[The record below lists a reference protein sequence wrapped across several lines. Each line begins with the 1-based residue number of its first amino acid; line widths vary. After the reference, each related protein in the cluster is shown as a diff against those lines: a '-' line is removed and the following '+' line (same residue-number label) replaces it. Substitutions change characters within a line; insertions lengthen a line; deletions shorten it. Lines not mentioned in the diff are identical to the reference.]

1 MGGMAGRSAGEI
13 GQQVRQRAVR
23 LLATARAR
31 RAAARRDPMADED
44 LPAAPGPAANGS
56 GGPYPPGGP
65 SGPHP
70 AAEPS
75 SPPGAPTALVPRWLQ
90 AAAGWSWRLLIVAAA
105 IYLLYLI
112 GGRLTVVV
120 VPCLAAL
127 LLTALLQ
134 PLTARLHR
142 AGLPMLAAAWAT
154 LLGAVIILAG
164 TITLVTMTV
173 RAEYPSLVSQVRH
186 TVRQLQNWL
195 AGPPLHLKTASL
207 QKLSNQLTT
216 YLSQHKSVVAGTVV
230 SGGEIAAEIL
240 AGAVL
245 MLFVTFFLLK
255 DGERIWGWLLRAFG
269 RDGAGR
275 ADRAGRAAWLAV
287 VYYMRGTVLVAATH
301 ATVIGVTLSIVGVPL
316 VAAMTVLV
324 FLSSFIPLV
333 GLLFAG
339 AVVILL
345 TLVTKGWIAAVIVLA
360 IFVGEDQLESHLLQP
375 LVVGRIVRL
384 HPLAVILVL
393 GVGSVVAGIP
403 GAVVAVPI
411 AAAIN
416 RAVPE
421 LRRRPATPITPA
433 GTAGTGP
440 AAPATGPAAGPAA
453 GPASGPETGPVP
465 GDAEHASESR

>member
-1 MGGMAGRSAGEI
+1 MDAMAGRSAGEI
-13 GQQVRQRAVR
+13 GQQVRQRAAR
-23 LLATARAR
+23 LLASARAR
-31 RAAARRDPMADED
+31 RAAARRDPMADH
-44 LPAAPGPAANGS
+44 AGPGAHGPGANGT
-56 GGPYPPGGP
+56 GGPYPAAGT
-65 SGPHP
+65 P
-70 AAEPS
+70 AAG
-75 SPPGAPTALVPRWLQ
+75 PPAPPDAPAGLVPRWLQ
-90 AAAGWSWRLLIVAAA
+90 AAGGWSWRLLVIAAV
-105 IYLLYLI
+105 IYLLYLV

-154 LLGAVIILAG
+154 LLGTVIVLAG
-164 TITLVTMTV
+164 TIYLVTV
-173 RAEYPSLVSQVRH
+173 RVQNEYPNLVSQVRH
-186 TVRQLQNWL
+186 TSRQVQKWM

-207 QKLSNQLTT
+207 QKLSNQVMN
-216 YLSQHKSVVAGTVV
+216 YLSQHKTVVAGTVV
-230 SGGEIAAEIL
+230 SGGEVVVEIL
-240 AGAVL
+240 AGVVL

-255 DGERIWGWLLRAFG
+255 DGERIWSWLLRVLG
-269 RDGAGR
+269 RSAAGR

-301 ATVIGVTLSIVGVPL
+301 ALVIGVTLAVVGVPL
-316 VAAMTVLV
+316 VAAMIVLV

-339 AVVILL
+339 ALVILL

-360 IFVGEDQLESHLLQP
+360 IFIGEDQVESPLLQP

-393 GVGSVVAGIP
+393 AVGSVVAGIP

-416 RAVPE
+416 RAAPE
-421 LRRRPATPITPA
+421 LRRPASAATPGTP
-433 GTAGTGP
+433 TTGP
-440 AAPATGPAAGPAA
+440 TSSPDPPDTAAVPSPAPV
-453 GPASGPETGPVP
+453 ASDSGLG
-465 GDAEHASESR
+465 AEPR

>member
-1 MGGMAGRSAGEI
+1 
-13 GQQVRQRAVR
+13 
-23 LLATARAR
+23 
-31 RAAARRDPMADED
+31 
-44 LPAAPGPAANGS
+44 
-56 GGPYPPGGP
+56 
-65 SGPHP
+65 
-70 AAEPS
+70 
-75 SPPGAPTALVPRWLQ
+75 
-90 AAAGWSWRLLIVAAA
+90 
-105 IYLLYLI
+105 
-112 GGRLTVVV
+112 V

-142 AGLPMLAAAWAT
+142 AGLPRLAATWAT
-154 LLGAVIILAG
+154 LLGAVIVLAG
-164 TITLVTMTV
+164 TITLVSV
-173 RAEYPSLVSQVRH
+173 RVRDEYPVLVSQVRH
-186 TVRQLQNWL
+186 TSKQLQTWM

-207 QKLSNQLTT
+207 QKLSDQVLK

-230 SGGEIAAEIL
+230 SGGEIVVEIL
-240 AGAVL
+240 AGVVL

-255 DGERIWGWLLRAFG
+255 DGERIWSWLLKAFG
-269 RDGAGR
+269 RPGAGR

-301 ATVIGVTLSIVGVPL
+301 ALVIGVTLAIVGVPL
-316 VAAMTVLV
+316 VAAMAVLV

-360 IFVGEDQLESHLLQP
+360 IFVGEDQVESHLLQP

-411 AAAIN
+411 AAALN

-421 LRRRPATPITPA
+421 LRRRPAVVVAEPA
-433 GTAGTGP
+433 TTLTAKPAPEGADPDPYPDPATDTVAVSDSGP
-440 AAPATGPAAGPAA
+440 AP
-453 GPASGPETGPVP
+453 
-465 GDAEHASESR
+465 ESR

>member
-1 MGGMAGRSAGEI
+1 MDTMAGRSAGEI
-13 GQQVRQRAVR
+13 GQQVRQRAVQ

-31 RAAARRDPMADED
+31 RAEAHRDPMAESGS
-44 LPAAPGPAANGS
+44 AAHAPGAS
-56 GGPYPPGGP
+56 ETGGPYPPGQ
-65 SGPHP
+65 HH
-70 AAEPS
+70 AAD
-75 SPPGAPTALVPRWLQ
+75 PPGPPDAPAALVPRWLQ
-90 AAAGWSWRLLIVAAA
+90 AAAGWSWRLLVVAAV
-105 IYLLYLI
+105 IYLLYLVA
-112 GGRLTVVV
+112 GRLTVVV

-154 LLGAVIILAG
+154 LLGAVIVLAG
-164 TITLVTMTV
+164 TITLVTV
-173 RAEYPSLVSQVRH
+173 RVRDEYPNLVSQVQH
-186 TVRQLQNWL
+186 TSKQLQKWM

-207 QKLSNQLTT
+207 QKLSDQVMK

-230 SGGEIAAEIL
+230 SGGEIVVEIL
-240 AGAVL
+240 AGVVL

-255 DGERIWGWLLRAFG
+255 DGERIWSWLLRAFG
-269 RDGAGR
+269 RHGAGR

-301 ATVIGVTLSIVGVPL
+301 ALVIAVTLVIVGVPL
-316 VAAMTVLV
+316 VAAMAVLV

-339 AVVILL
+339 ALVILL

-393 GVGSVVAGIP
+393 GVGSVVAGVP

-411 AAAIN
+411 VAAIN

-421 LRRRPATPITPA
+421 LRRRPAVVVAEPA
-433 GTAGTGP
+433 AAVRTGP
-440 AAPATGPAAGPAA
+440 SAGGTDPDPEPDQVAASDSGPAP
-453 GPASGPETGPVP
+453 
-465 GDAEHASESR
+465 ESR

>member
-1 MGGMAGRSAGEI
+1 MDAMAGRSARGI
-13 GQQVRQRAVR
+13 GQQIRERAGS

-31 RAAARRDPMADED
+31 RAAARDPTADAP
-44 LPAAPGPAANGS
+44 PAAGAGHIDGT
-56 GGPYPPGGP
+56 GGYPPGEPAPASPAGP
-65 SGPHP
+65 PDAP
-70 AAEPS
+70 A
-75 SPPGAPTALVPRWLQ
+75 ALVPRWLQ
-90 AAAGWSWRLLIVAAA
+90 AVAGWSWRLLVVAAVV
-105 IYLLYLI
+105 YLLYR
-112 GGRLTVVV
+112 GAGRLTVVV

-142 AGLPMLAAAWAT
+142 AGLPMLAATWAT
-154 LLGAVIILAG
+154 LLGAIIILAG

-186 TVRQLQNWL
+186 TVKQLQTWL

-230 SGGEIAAEIL
+230 SGGEIVAEIL

-255 DGERIWGWLLRAFG
+255 DGERIWAWLLRAFG
-269 RDGAGR
+269 RNGAGR

-393 GVGSVVAGIP
+393 AVGSVVAGIP

-416 RAVPE
+416 RAAPE
-421 LRRRPATPITPA
+421 LRRPASAAATPSTP
-433 GTAGTGP
+433 TTGP
-440 AAPATGPAAGPAA
+440 TSSPDPPDTAAVSSPAPV
-453 GPASGPETGPVP
+453 ASDSGLG
-465 GDAEHASESR
+465 AEPR